1 MFCCAGLASICRSPF
16 FLVRGCAVSIGK
28 GNRRQLSSCRLL
40 QYGLVK
46 RFSTSR
52 PIIFSGDVPPLGA
65 PHGFFRSPP
74 SSFPP
79 RDQPGFIFISLASH
93 LQSSVPEQSFRT
105 GALTLTNINLPTDFQ
120 TNLLMLFRWLHFVG
134 GITWLGLLYFFNLVN
149 VPFMKELDPAT
160 KGKVLPSLM
169 SRALWWFRWGSVL
182 TVLMGLAYWGN
193 IVAAD
198 AKNGGGSSGGP
209 MGTFFLIWSVAWAL
223 MYACVIPGKGAL
235 DKGPVLAV
243 IYTVIVVAASC
254 LFLRFN
260 DRGWESNRLLA
271 IGIGGGMGWV
281 MMLNV
286 WGVIWRAQKKIIKWT
301 ADYAA
306 NGTPMPDK
314 AKYLAR
320 QAFLT
325 SRANFALSFP
335 MLFLMGAA
343 SHYPMFGK

>member
-1 MFCCAGLASICRSPF
+1 LTDINFPT
-16 FLVRGCAVSIGK
+16 
-28 GNRRQLSSCRLL
+28 
-40 QYGLVK
+40 Y
-46 RFSTSR
+46 ST
-52 PIIFSGDVPPLGA
+52 
-65 PHGFFRSPP
+65 
-74 SSFPP
+74 
-79 RDQPGFIFISLASH
+79 
-93 LQSSVPEQSFRT
+93 
-105 GALTLTNINLPTDFQ
+105 

-134 GITWLGLLYFFNLVN
+134 GVTWLGLLYFFNLVN

-160 KGKVLPSLM
+160 KGKILPSLM

-182 TVLMGLAYWGN
+182 TVLMGLAYWGKT
-193 IVAAD
+193 VAID
-198 AKNGGGSSGGP
+198 ARNGGATPGVP
-209 MGTFFLIWSVAWAL
+209 MASFFMIWTVAWAL
-223 MYACVIPGKGAL
+223 MYACQIPGKGAL

-243 IYTVIVVAASC
+243 IYIVIVVVASW

-260 DRGWESNRLLA
+260 DHGWESNGLIA

-286 WGVIWRAQKKIIKWT
+286 WGVIWRAQKKIIRWT
-301 ADYAA
+301 ADNTAH
-306 NGTPMPDK
+306 GTPMPDK

-325 SRANFALSFP
+325 SRANFVLSFP